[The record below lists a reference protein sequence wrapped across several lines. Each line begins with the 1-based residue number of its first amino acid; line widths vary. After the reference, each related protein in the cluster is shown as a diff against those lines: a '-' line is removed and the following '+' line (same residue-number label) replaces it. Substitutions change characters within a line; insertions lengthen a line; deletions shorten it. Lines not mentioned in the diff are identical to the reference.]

1 MCSAQADVRQVPRA
15 DISQTEKDRL
25 AAVFPKSDQVVV
37 LVTQQQL
44 LSPRDLRGPDG
55 FTP

>member
-1 MCSAQADVRQVPRA
+1 VPRA

-44 LSPRDLRGPDG
+44 LSPQDLRGPDG